1 MLCYVPPDETC
12 AVLERRF
19 VTLIRNHPAAP
30 TADVVVIGG
39 GVEGCSIAYQLSQ
52 RGLDVVLLEA
62 RELASAAS
70 GASAGGVRQQGRDPR
85 ELPIAMRAIAIWP
98 GLSEELGA
106 DLDYHQNGHLTLV
119 EFESDLPALDG
130 RVRQQRESGL
140 EIQMLYGD
148 DVREVAPGVGEQV
161 IAGAFCPTD
170 GHANPIWTTKA
181 FGAAAQREGATVLER
196 TPATGILT
204 DSGRVTGVETPDG
217 AIATEWVV
225 NAAGAWSPEICKLAG
240 FEAPIHTRAPQMLLT
255 TELPMDLYPVVGC
268 VSKLL
273 SLKQLFNG
281 RYLIGGGWPASVYQD
296 IDTPLARN
304 RHDSITGSASH
315 SSTIWPALLKTKVL
329 RVWAG
334 LEAET
339 DDVVPILGPVDHVE
353 GFIMASG
360 FSGHGFALSPY
371 IGVLIA
377 DLIATGETAI
387 PLDELLLDRFNKPG
401 AGPRIAPLPT

>member
-1 MLCYVPPDETC
+1 M
-12 AVLERRF
+12 AVS
-19 VTLIRNHPAAP
+19 HPRVAS
-30 TADVVVIGG
+30 ADVVVIGG
-39 GVEGCSIAYQLSQ
+39 GVEGCSIAYQLAS
-52 RGLDVVLLEA
+52 RGVDVVLLEA

-85 ELPIAMRAIAIWP
+85 ELPIAMRAIAMWP

-119 EFESDLPALDG
+119 EFETDLPDLER
-130 RVRQQRESGL
+130 RVRDQQESGL
-140 EIQMLYGD
+140 GIEMLYGD
-148 DVREVAPGVGEQV
+148 EVRDVAPGVGDQV
-161 IAGAFCPTD
+161 IAGAFCPSD

-181 FGAAAQREGATVLER
+181 FGDAAARQGATVLEH
-196 TPATGILT
+196 TPATAVQT

-217 AIATEWVV
+217 TIATQWVV
-225 NAAGAWSPEICKLAG
+225 NAAGAWSPEICEMAG
-240 FEAPIHTRAPQMLLT
+240 FSVPIHTRAPQMLLT
-255 TELPMDLYPVVGC
+255 TELPVDLYPVVGC

-273 SLKQLFNG
+273 SLKQLSNG

-296 IDTPLARN
+296 APSPIGRN

-315 SSTIWPALLKTKVL
+315 SSAIWPQLLKTNVL
-329 RVWAG
+329 RAWAG
-334 LEAET
+334 LEAES

-353 GFIMASG
+353 GFVMASG

-377 DLIATGETAI
+377 DYIATGETEI
-387 PLDELLLDRFNKPG
+387 PMDSLMLDRFDKPG
-401 AGPRIAPLPT
+401 PAPRIDPLPT

>member
-1 MLCYVPPDETC
+1 MS
-12 AVLERRF
+12 
-19 VTLIRNHPAAP
+19 RNHPAAAS
-30 TADVVVIGG
+30 ADVVVIGG
-39 GVEGCSIAYQLSQ
+39 GVEGSSIAYQLAK

-85 ELPIAMRAIAIWP
+85 ELPIAMRAIAMWP
-98 GLSEELGA
+98 DLSEELGA
-106 DLDYHQNGHLTLV
+106 DIDYHQDGHLTLV
-119 EFESDLPALDG
+119 EFETDLPALEE
-130 RVRQQRESGL
+130 RARQQKAAGL
-140 EIQMLYGD
+140 GIEMLYGD
-148 DVREVAPGVGEQV
+148 DVRQVAPGVGEQV

-181 FGAAAQREGATVLER
+181 FGAAAKRLGVTVLEW

-217 AIATEWVV
+217 TIGTDWVV
-225 NAAGAWSPEICKLAG
+225 NAAGAWSPEISKMVGL
-240 FEAPIHTRAPQMLLT
+240 EIPIHTRAPQMLLT
-255 TELPMDLYPVVGC
+255 TEMPMDLYPVIGC

-273 SLKQLFNG
+273 SLKQLKNG

-296 IDTPLARN
+296 IAAPIGRN

-315 SSTIWPALLKTKVL
+315 SSAIWPNLLQTKVL

-339 DDVVPILGPVDHVE
+339 DDVVPILGPVDHVQ

-377 DLIATGETAI
+377 DYIATGETEI
-387 PLDELLLDRFNKPG
+387 PMDELLLDRFDRPG
-401 AGPRIAPLPT
+401 AEPRIEPLPT

>member
-1 MLCYVPPDETC
+1 MSRPHTS
-12 AVLERRF
+12 
-19 VTLIRNHPAAP
+19 AP
-30 TADVVVIGG
+30 SADVVVIGG
-39 GVEGCSIAYQLSQ
+39 GVEGCSIAYQLAK

-85 ELPIAMRAIAIWP
+85 ELPIAMRAIAMWP
-98 GLSEELGA
+98 ELSEELGA
-106 DLDYHQNGHLTLV
+106 DIDYHQNGHLTLV
-119 EFESDLPALDG
+119 EYETDLPALEQ
-130 RVRQQRESGL
+130 RVREQRENGL
-140 EIQMLYGD
+140 GIELLYGD
-148 DVREVAPGVGEQV
+148 EVRDVAPGVGEQV

-181 FGAAAQREGATVLER
+181 FGAAATREGATVLER

-217 AIATEWVV
+217 VIATGRVV
-225 NAAGAWSPEICKLAG
+225 NAAGAWSPELCKMVG
-240 FEAPIHTRAPQMLLT
+240 FDVPVHTRAPQMLLT
-255 TELPMDLYPVVGC
+255 TELPMGLYPVVGC

-273 SLKQLFNG
+273 SLKQLMNG

-296 IDTPLARN
+296 IEAPLARN
-304 RHDSITGSASH
+304 RHDSITGSANH
-315 SSTIWPALLKTKVL
+315 SSAIWPALLKTKVL

-339 DDVVPILGPVDHVE
+339 DDVVPILGPIDHLDGVV
-353 GFIMASG
+353 MATG

-377 DLIATGETAI
+377 DHIATGETEI
-387 PLDELLLDRFNKPG
+387 PMDDLLLSRFDHPG
-401 AGPRIAPLPT
+401 VQPRIAPLPT

>member
-1 MLCYVPPDETC
+1 MPRKHPD
-12 AVLERRF
+12 AGS
-19 VTLIRNHPAAP
+19 
-30 TADVVVIGG
+30 ADVVVIGG
-39 GVEGCSIAYQLSQ
+39 GVEGCSIAYQLAK

-85 ELPIAMRAIAIWP
+85 ELPIAMRAIAMWP
-98 GLSEELGA
+98 GLAGELGA
-106 DLDYHQNGHLTLV
+106 DLDYHQDGHLTLV
-119 EFESDLPALDG
+119 EYEAHLPDLEQ
-130 RVRQQRESGL
+130 RVRDQRELGL
-140 EIQMLYGD
+140 DVRMLYGD
-148 DVREVAPGVGEQV
+148 EVREVAAGVGEQV

-181 FGAAAQREGATVLER
+181 FGDAARRHGATVLER
-196 TPATGILT
+196 TPATELLT
-204 DSGRVTGVETPDG
+204 DSGRVTGVQTPDG
-217 AIATEWVV
+217 RIATSWVV
-225 NAAGAWSPEICKLAG
+225 NAAGAWSPEICRLAG
-240 FEAPIHTRAPQMLLT
+240 FEVPIHTRAPQMLLT
-255 TELPMDLYPVVGC
+255 TELPQDLYPVIGC

-273 SLKQLFNG
+273 SLKQLKNG

-296 IDTPLARN
+296 IATPIGRN

-315 SSTIWPALLKTKVL
+315 SSAIWPRLLKTQVL

-339 DDVVPILGPVDHVE
+339 DDVVPILGPVEQVE

-377 DLIATGETAI
+377 DLIATGEAEI
-387 PLDELLLDRFNKPG
+387 PIDALMLHRFDGQGVEPSS
-401 AGPRIAPLPT
+401 APLPA

>member
-1 MLCYVPPDETC
+1 MS
-12 AVLERRF
+12 
-19 VTLIRNHPAAP
+19 RNHPINS

-39 GVEGCSIAYQLSQ
+39 GVEGSSIAYQLAK

-85 ELPIAMRAIAIWP
+85 ELPIAMRAIAMWP
-98 GLSEELGA
+98 DLSEELGA
-106 DLDYHQNGHLTLV
+106 DVDYHQNGHLTLV
-119 EFESDLPALDG
+119 EFESDLPALEQ
-130 RVRQQRESGL
+130 RVRQQRENGL
-140 EIQMLYGD
+140 AIEMLYGD
-148 DVREVAPGVGEQV
+148 DVRSVAANVGEQV

-181 FGAAAQREGATVLER
+181 FGAAAAREGATVLER

-217 AIATEWVV
+217 TIATSWVV
-225 NAAGAWSPEICKLAG
+225 NAAGAWSPEICKMAG
-240 FEAPIHTRAPQMLLT
+240 FEVPIHTRAPQMILT
-255 TELPMDLYPVVGC
+255 TELPMDLYPVIGC
-268 VSKLL
+268 VSKLI
-273 SLKQLFNG
+273 SLKQLMNG

-304 RHDSITGSASH
+304 RHESITGSASH
-315 SSTIWPALLKTKVL
+315 SSTIWPQLLKTKVL

-339 DDVVPILGPVDHVE
+339 DDVVPILGPVDHID
-353 GFIMASG
+353 GFVMAAG

-371 IGVLIA
+371 VGVLIA
-377 DLIATGETAI
+377 DHIATGETEI
-387 PLDELLLDRFNKPG
+387 PMDELLLSRFDTPG
-401 AGPRIAPLPT
+401 ATPRIAPLPT

>member
-1 MLCYVPPDETC
+1 MNL
-12 AVLERRF
+12 RSS
-19 VTLIRNHPAAP
+19 HPEASV
-30 TADVVVIGG
+30 ADVVVIGG
-39 GVEGCSIAYQLSQ
+39 GVEGCSIAYQLAK

-85 ELPIAMRAIAIWP
+85 ELPIAMRAIAMWP
-98 GLSEELGA
+98 GLSDELGA
-106 DLDYHQNGHLTLV
+106 DIDYHQKGHLTLV
-119 EFESDLPALDG
+119 EFETDLPALEK
-130 RVRQQRESGL
+130 RVREQRESGL
-140 EIQMLYGD
+140 GIEMLYGD
-148 DVREVAPGVGEQV
+148 ELRDVAPGVSEQV

-181 FGAAAQREGATVLER
+181 FGAAAGREGATVLER

-204 DSGRVTGVETPDG
+204 DSGRVVGVETPDG
-217 AIATEWVV
+217 AIATSWVV

-240 FEAPIHTRAPQMLLT
+240 FEVPIHTRAPQMLLT

-273 SLKQLFNG
+273 SLKQLMNG

-296 IDTPLARN
+296 IDAPLARN

-315 SSTIWPALLKTKVL
+315 SSAIWPALLKTKVL

-339 DDVVPILGPVDHVE
+339 DDVVPILGPVDHIE

-387 PLDELLLDRFNKPG
+387 PLDALMLDRFDKPG
-401 AGPRIAPLPT
+401 AEPQIAPLPT

>member
-1 MLCYVPPDETC
+1 MS
-12 AVLERRF
+12 
-19 VTLIRNHPAAP
+19 RNHPQASS
-30 TADVVVIGG
+30 ADAVVIGG
-39 GVEGCSIAYQLSQ
+39 GVEGSSIAYQLAK

-85 ELPIAMRAIAIWP
+85 ELPIAMRAIAMWP

-106 DLDYHQNGHLTLV
+106 DVDYHQHGHLTLV
-119 EFESDLPALDG
+119 EFESDLPALEQ
-130 RVRQQRESGL
+130 RVRAQQERGL
-140 EIQMLYGD
+140 GIEMLYGD
-148 DVREVAPGVGEQV
+148 DVREVAGGVGEQV
-161 IAGAFCPTD
+161 IAGAFCASD

-181 FGAAAQREGATVLER
+181 FGAAAAREGATVLER
-196 TPATGILT
+196 TPATGILS
-204 DSGRVTGVETPDG
+204 DSGKVTGVETADG
-217 AIATEWVV
+217 VIATSWVV
-225 NAAGAWSPEICKLAG
+225 NAAGAWSPEICKMAG
-240 FEAPIHTRAPQMLLT
+240 FDVPIHTRAPQMLLT
-255 TELPMDLYPVVGC
+255 TELPMDLYPVIGC
-268 VSKLL
+268 VSKLI
-273 SLKQLFNG
+273 SLKQLMNG

-296 IDTPLARN
+296 IDSPLARN

-315 SSTIWPALLKTKVL
+315 SSAIWPQLLKTKVL

-371 IGVLIA
+371 VGVLIA
-377 DLIATGETAI
+377 DYIATGETAI
-387 PLDELLLDRFNKPG
+387 PMDDLLLKRFDAPG
-401 AGPRIAPLPT
+401 AVPTIEPLPS